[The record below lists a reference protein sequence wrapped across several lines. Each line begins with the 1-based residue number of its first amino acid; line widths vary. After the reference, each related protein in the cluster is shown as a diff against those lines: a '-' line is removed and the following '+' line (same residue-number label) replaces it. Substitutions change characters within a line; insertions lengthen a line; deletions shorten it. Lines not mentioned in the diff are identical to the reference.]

1 MHIFKFATTLTLSVS
16 VLEGLSEDNGF
27 PKAVAT
33 TLNRPKKD
41 LHQGGK
47 LNVLSLISLLLC
59 SRLLERKILSKLN

>member
-1 MHIFKFATTLTLSVS
+1 MYIFKFATTLTLSVL
-16 VLEGLSEDNGF
+16 LEGLSEDNGF

-47 LNVLSLISLLLC
+47 LNVLSLIVYCFAHGCL
-59 SRLLERKILSKLN
+59 KGKFFLN

>member
-16 VLEGLSEDNGF
+16 VLEGLSENNAF

-33 TLNRPKKD
+33 RLNRPKKD

-47 LNVLSLISLLLC
+47 LNVLSLIVYCFAHGCL
-59 SRLLERKILSKLN
+59 KGKFFLN